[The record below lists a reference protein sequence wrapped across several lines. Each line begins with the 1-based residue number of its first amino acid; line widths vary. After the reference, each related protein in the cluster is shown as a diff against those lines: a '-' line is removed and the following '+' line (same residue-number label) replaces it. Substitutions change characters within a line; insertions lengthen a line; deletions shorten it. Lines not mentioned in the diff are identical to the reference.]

1 MRLLLVVACA
11 VRAAAAA
18 TDTSYVQERDGA
30 LFEARKEGDVAA
42 VRRALDAGAN
52 VNAGSPSNHQTTL
65 FNAIIFKQADI
76 IELLLSRG
84 ADARVEQK
92 NGFTALDAAAFSGNA
107 DVVPALVALGLDPA
121 RRRDGERRSG
131 RVGRRRQGATVEA
144 LLLAG
149 VDAAT
154 TFAGRTGLPVYDETR
169 NSATKRAIANHILA
183 RHAKVDV
190 SALDLAAT
198 TVERYAYDAARG
210 ATDVAISYVAA
221 GEARRFATTLHT
233 PGPAAAAPPPKP
245 KPGAVDPDELETA
258 ERRRTAGADAP
269 PSTEDPITSQP
280 KKESNNVNLNI

>member
-18 TDTSYVQERDGA
+18 TDTSLSPTDTSYVQERDGA

-76 IELLLSRG
+76 VELLLSRG

-121 RRRDGERRSG
+121 RVGRDGETPLVRAAWG
-131 RVGRRRQGATVEA
+131 GGDDKAATVEA
-144 LLLAG
+144 LLAVG

-190 SALDLAAT
+190 DALDLAAT

-221 GEARRFATTLHT
+221 GEARRFATTLDT

-245 KPGAVDPDELETA
+245 KPGAVDPDEL
-258 ERRRTAGADAP
+258 
-269 PSTEDPITSQP
+269 
-280 KKESNNVNLNI
+280 

>member
-11 VRAAAAA
+11 VRAAASP

-76 IELLLSRG
+76 VELLLSRG

-121 RRRDGERRSG
+121 RVGRDGETPLVRAAWG
-131 RVGRRRQGATVEA
+131 GGA
-144 LLLAG
+144 
-149 VDAAT
+149 DKAAT
-154 TFAGRTGLPVYDETR
+154 AAALGAADKSETPLLR
-169 NSATKRAIANHILA
+169 PW
-183 RHAKVDV
+183 
-190 SALDLAAT
+190 
-198 TVERYAYDAARG
+198 G
-210 ATDVAISYVAA
+210 AH
-221 GEARRFATTLHT
+221 GPPLL
-233 PGPAAAAPPPKP
+233 PGPF
-245 KPGAVDPDELETA
+245 LL
-258 ERRRTAGADAP
+258 
-269 PSTEDPITSQP
+269 SF
-280 KKESNNVNLNI
+280 N